1 MMTKT
6 ARVLAPW
13 LVGLLLAPTA
23 PMVLA
28 AQAEPAPTQAQTQTW
43 KINIKNADL
52 NEFVAQVAEITGR
65 TFVVDPRIKGNVTVI
80 SSTPMDADAVYELF
94 LSVLRVHNWTAVPS
108 GGVIRIQQT
117 ATAKQSPGVSGDLGA
132 LPPEELVTRVVA
144 AQNVESA
151 ELVKILRPLI
161 PQYGHIAAVA
171 NPNVVIISDH
181 ADNIIR
187 MMEIIEQIDVADEEE
202 VVVVPLKD
210 AWVGSVVAMLEKVA
224 PDQLARGAAG
234 PQRIQIIAN
243 ERNNSLVLRGKPRPV
258 AEILKLVDK
267 LDQPATATG
276 STQVIYLK
284 HADATKVAELLEGM
298 VNQRPGG
305 AGGGGGGGGE
315 GGEQQGPRVQ
325 GTTIRADESLN
336 AIVVRADPGVMDE
349 IQSILDRLDIRR
361 TQVLI
366 EAAIVEVT
374 ITDSTSIGVEMAAA
388 DQSGSTVPLISTSL
402 DGVISSLLGN
412 IVGDAGNIDVLSALA
427 NIDSPTL
434 AAAKIDVEDISF
446 GAVVRALATNS
457 NANLLSTPS
466 ILTLDNQE
474 AKIVVG
480 NEVPFRTGT
489 FTTTGEGQD
498 NPFTTIQ
505 REDVGLQLTVTPH
518 IHDGSSVRL
527 EVAQEVTNVVDSPIG
542 SSGFSDVVT
551 SKRTIETT
559 ILAEDRQTIVLGG
572 LIRDDVNDTVRKV
585 PLLGDVPLLGRLFK
599 STNQRREKLNL
610 LVFLRPTVIRNKE
623 AADLAT
629 ERKYQDIWEVEIR
642 SSGQNPDPQELF
654 RGRP

>member
-1 MMTKT
+1 MTT
-6 ARVLAPW
+6 TIRQ
-13 LVGLLLAPTA
+13 
-23 PMVLA
+23 LA
-28 AQAEPAPTQAQTQTW
+28 ALILTLAVLSLPHATVRAESAPQTW

-52 NEFVAQVAEITGR
+52 NEFVVQVAEITGK

-80 SSTPMDADAVYELF
+80 SSTAMDADGVYELF

-117 ATAKQSPGVSGDLGA
+117 ATAKQSPGVSGTLSQ
-132 LPPEELVTRVVA
+132 LPPEELVTRVIA
-144 AQNVESA
+144 AQNVDSA

-171 NPNVVIISDH
+171 NPNVVIVSDH
-181 ADNIIR
+181 ADNILR
-187 MMEIIEQIDVADEEE
+187 LMEIVRQMDVADEEE
-202 VVVVPLKD
+202 VVVVPLKE
-210 AWVGSVVAMLEKVA
+210 AWVGNVVALLERVA
-224 PDQLARGAAG
+224 PEQLGRGATG

-243 ERNNSLVLRGKPRPV
+243 ERNNTLVLRGKPRPV

-276 STQVIYLK
+276 STQVIYLR

-298 VNQRPGG
+298 VSQT
-305 AGGGGGGGGE
+305 AQGGE
-315 GGEQQGPRVQ
+315 DAERMTA
-325 GTTIRADESLN
+325 TTIRADESLN
-336 AIVVRADPGVMDE
+336 AIVVRADPAVMAE
-349 IQSILDRLDIRR
+349 MQSILDKLDIRR

-366 EAAIVEVT
+366 EAAIVEVSV
-374 ITDSTSIGVEMAAA
+374 TDETRIGVEMAGA
-388 DQSGSTVPLISTSL
+388 DESGNTVPLFSTTL

-412 IVGDAGNIDVLSALA
+412 IVGEDGDIDVLSGLA
-427 NIDSPTL
+427 SLSSPTL
-434 AAAKIDVEDISF
+434 AAARIDVGDISF

-480 NEVPFRTGT
+480 NEVPFRTGS
-489 FTTTGEGQD
+489 FTTTGDGSN

-505 REDVGLQLTVTPH
+505 RQDVGLQLTVTPH
-518 IHDGSSVRL
+518 VHDGNAVRL
-527 EVAQEVTNVVDSPIG
+527 QVAQEVTNVVDTPVG
-542 SSGFSDVVT
+542 SEGFSDVVT

-559 ILAEDRQTIVLGG
+559 ILADDRQTIVLGG
-572 LIRDDVNDTVRKV
+572 LIQDDITDSVKKV
-585 PLLGDVPLLGRLFK
+585 PLLGDIPALGRLFRSSTK
-599 STNQRREKLNL
+599 SRTKRNL

-623 AADLAT
+623 EADNVT
-629 ERKYQDIWEVEIR
+629 SRKYDDVWEVEIR
-642 SSGQNPDPQELF
+642 SSGADTTPDEMF

>member
-1 MMTKT
+1 MMTNK
-6 ARVLAPW
+6 ARILAPW
-13 LVGLLLAPTA
+13 LVGLLLAPIA
-23 PMVLA
+23 PAVWPQDAPA
-28 AQAEPAPTQAQTQTW
+28 AQQGQTW
-43 KINIKNADL
+43 RINIKNADL

-65 TFVVDPRIKGNVTVI
+65 TFVVDPRIRGNVTVI

-117 ATAKQSPGVSGDLGA
+117 ATAKQSPGVDGPLDA
-132 LPPEELVTRVVA
+132 IPPEELVTRVVP
-144 AQNVESA
+144 AQNVDSA

-161 PQYGHIAAVA
+161 PQYGHIASVA
-171 NPNVVIISDH
+171 QPNVVIISDH
-181 ADNIIR
+181 ADNILR
-187 MMEIIEQIDVADEEE
+187 LQEIIGQIDVADEEQ
-202 VVVVPLKD
+202 VVVVPLKH
-210 AWVGSVVAMLEKVA
+210 AWVGSVVAMLEEVA
-224 PDQLARGAAG
+224 PDQLAQNTPG
-234 PQRIQIIAN
+234 PQRIKLVAN
-243 ERNNSLVLRGKPRPV
+243 ERNNSLLVKGQPRAV
-258 AEILKLVDK
+258 AQILELVEK

-298 VNQRPGG
+298 VTGRQPRARGQGGQGGQGGGG
-305 AGGGGGGGGE
+305 AGGGA
-315 GGEQQGPRVQ
+315 PNADTV
-325 GTTIRADESLN
+325 IRADESLN
-336 AIVVRADPGVMDE
+336 AIVIRADPSVMEE
-349 IQSILDRLDIRR
+349 IRSILERLDIRR

-374 ITDSTSIGVEMAAA
+374 ITDSEDIGVELAAA
-388 DQSGSTVPLISTSL
+388 DQSGDTVPLVSTSL
-402 DGVISSLLGN
+402 DGVIGSLLGN
-412 IVGDAGNIDVLSALA
+412 IVGDSGDINVLSALA

-434 AAAKIDVEDISF
+434 AAAKIDVDDVSF
-446 GAVVRALATNS
+446 GAVVRALATSS

-518 IHDGSSVRL
+518 IHDGTSVRL
-527 EVAQEVTNVVDSPIG
+527 EVAQEVTNVIDSPIG
-542 SSGFSDVVT
+542 AQGFSDVVT

-559 ILAEDRQTIVLGG
+559 ILAEDKQTIVLGG
-572 LIRDDVNDTVRKV
+572 LIRDNINDTTRKV

-599 STNQRREKLNL
+599 STSRDREKLNL
-610 LVFLRPTVIRNKE
+610 LVFLRPTVIRDEKSAQ
-623 AADLAT
+623 AAT
-629 ERKYQDIWEVEIR
+629 QRKYRDIWQVEII
-642 SSGQNPDPQELF
+642 SSGNGGNPEDLF